1 MTSPRASRLTRKVS
15 AVSGYT
21 IKNLREDVEDVAV
34 KHDLS
39 PNLEARFAQRDLG
52 SEQVGVSYQRLAP
65 DFKQPFA
72 HHHGEHEELY
82 VVVGGGGRMRL
93 GDELVELR
101 RWDAV
106 RVSPGTVR
114 SLAAGPEG
122 LEVLAIGPASS
133 GDAKTAPPDLS

>member
-1 MTSPRASRLTRKVS
+1 M
-15 AVSGYT
+15 SGYT
-21 IKNLREDVEDVAV
+21 IKNLKDDVEDQAV
-34 KHDLS
+34 KHGLS
-39 PNLEARFAQRDLG
+39 PELEARFARDDLG
-52 SEQVGVSYQRLAP
+52 SEQVGISYQRLAP

-93 GDELVELR
+93 GDESVELR

-114 SLAAGPEG
+114 ALAAGPEG
-122 LEVLAIGPASS
+122 LEVLAIGPAGS
-133 GDAKTAPPDLS
+133 GDARTAPADW

>member
-1 MTSPRASRLTRKVS
+1 M
-15 AVSGYT
+15 SGYT
-21 IKNLREDVEDVAV
+21 IKNLRDDVEDQAA
-34 KHDLS
+34 KHGLS
-39 PNLEARFAQRDLG
+39 PNLEARFAQRELG

-72 HHHGEHEELY
+72 HHHGAHEELY
-82 VVVGGGGRMRL
+82 VVVGGSGRMRL

-101 RWDAV
+101 RWDTV

-122 LEVLAIGPASS
+122 LEVLAIGPAGS
-133 GDAKTAPPDLS
+133 GDAKTAPAEWS

>member
-1 MTSPRASRLTRKVS
+1 VSR
-15 AVSGYT
+15 VSGYT
-21 IKNLREDVEDVAV
+21 IKNLKDDVEDQAA
-34 KHDLS
+34 KHGLS
-39 PNLEARFAQRDLG
+39 PDLEARFARGDLG

-65 DFKQPFA
+65 DFRQPFA
-72 HHHGEHEELY
+72 HHHGADEELY

-93 GDELVELR
+93 GDDVVELR

-133 GDAKTAPPDLS
+133 GDAKTAPAGWD